1 MFKSLRMPQMPVAAR
16 PVAVAV
22 LVAACLLV
30 PLSLYDG
37 FRETA
42 FDLVLAA
49 DARLRTAD
57 SRQDRQNRQDRQ
69 DPRIVVVD
77 IDRRSLEALGPWPWP
92 RATIAKLVE
101 TIAAAKPA
109 AIAIDVLFAEPDS
122 QSPAAL
128 ARRLGAL
135 TARPELTTLAGTLV
149 DGDELLAQAGNGIPI
164 VLGFVLDP
172 EKSGALREAAPVV
185 MRGTP
190 SLELWSAA
198 GAVAPLPALTET
210 AGGLGALSL
219 PARRDGVVRYV
230 PLLVGVGGRVLP
242 GLALETVR
250 VARGAS
256 TYLVQSEPALLAT
269 ADLRLPFATHG
280 LLRLVPVAP
289 EARAARTVSAI
300 DLLTQKADAAKLA
313 GAVALVG
320 GSAPELGGLRATATG
335 PLTPSVQIHAD
346 AIQQISAGRSPRPVG
361 GAPLTQQLFVIALGA
376 LALVASA
383 ALPPVLGA
391 VAVVATVLLAWAIAI
406 GASLAADRLVDPLTP
421 SVAAAA
427 AFAVAVTTSFAVTRR
442 REILVR
448 RRFEQHLAPAIVR
461 RIVEQ
466 PGLVKLSGESRE
478 VTVLFTDVEGFTAM
492 THRADPEQL
501 VAVLDVYFEEIAGI
515 VVEHGG
521 MVDKIVGDAVHA
533 LFNAPLDL
541 DDHPRRAVDCAVA
554 IHAWTQ
560 SYRAQPGPA
569 AIGFGRTR
577 IGVETGRVIVG
588 DVGLSSKLD
597 YTAYGDAV
605 NAAAR
610 FEAANK
616 ELGSAICVGPA
627 AAARCDAGMLRPLG
641 AIAVR
646 GRDDELAVFEPWPAD
661 APPAWRER
669 YLAAFKL
676 YEHDPARAAELFDQ
690 LAAERKTDPVAQRMA
705 ERLRP
710 RSVRSGARV

>member
-1 MFKSLRMPQMPVAAR
+1 MPVAAR

-22 LVAACLLV
+22 LVAACLLL
-30 PLSLYDG
+30 PISWYDG

-42 FDLVLAA
+42 FDFVLAA
-49 DARLRTAD
+49 DARLRPAAR
-57 SRQDRQNRQDRQ
+57 SQDPK
-69 DPRIVVVD
+69 DPRIIVVD

-92 RATIAKLVE
+92 RATIATLIE

-109 AIAIDVLFAEPDS
+109 AMAIDVLFAEPDS

-135 TARPELTTLAGTLV
+135 TARSELTSLAGTLV
-149 DGDELLAQAGNGIPI
+149 DGDELLAQAGNGSPL
-164 VLGFVLDP
+164 VLGFLLDP
-172 EKSGALREAAPVV
+172 ERSGSLRQAPVV

-198 GAVAPLPALTET
+198 GAVAPLPMLTEK

-219 PARRDGVVRYV
+219 PANRDGIVRYV

-250 VARGAS
+250 ISRGAS
-256 TYLVQSEPALLAT
+256 AYVVQSEPPILAT
-269 ADLRLPFATHG
+269 ADLRLPFAPHG

-289 EARAARTVSAI
+289 ETRAARTISAI
-300 DLLTQKADAAKLA
+300 DLLTRKADAGKFA
-313 GAVALVG
+313 GAVVLVG

-346 AIQQISAGRSPRPVG
+346 AVQQILSGRSPRLAG
-361 GAPLTQQLFVIALGA
+361 GSPMVQQLLVIAFGA

-383 ALPPVLGA
+383 SLPPVLGA
-391 VAVVATVLLAWAIAI
+391 LAVVATVLLAWASAI
-406 GASLAADRLVDPLTP
+406 GGSLLADRLVDPLTP

-427 AFAVAVTTSFAVTRR
+427 AFVVAVVTSFAVTRR
-442 REILVR
+442 REVLVR
-448 RRFEQHLAPAIVR
+448 RRFEQHLAPAVVR

-466 PGLVKLSGESRE
+466 PELVKLSGESRE
-478 VTVLFTDVEGFTAM
+478 VTALFTDVEEFTAM

-515 VVEHGG
+515 IVKHGG

-541 DDHPRRAVDCAVA
+541 DDHPRRAVACAVA
-554 IHAWTQ
+554 ISSWAQ
-560 SYRAQPGPA
+560 SYRAQPEPS

-577 IGVETGRVIVG
+577 IGIETGRVIVG

-616 ELGSAICVGPA
+616 QLGSAICIGPGT
-627 AAARCDAGMLRPLG
+627 AARCDAGTLRPLG
-641 AIAVR
+641 AISVH
-646 GRDDELAVFEPWPAD
+646 GRDEQLAVFEPWPAD
-661 APPAWRER
+661 ASPDWRER
-669 YLAAFKL
+669 YLAAFEL
-676 YEHDPARAAELFDQ
+676 MDRDPARAADLFET
-690 LAAERKTDPVAQRMA
+690 LASERTRDPVAHQMA
-705 ERLRP
+705 ERIRARP
-710 RSVRSGARV
+710 LSSEAPA

>member
-1 MFKSLRMPQMPVAAR
+1 MPRMPVAAR
-16 PVAVAV
+16 PIAVAV
-22 LVAACLLV
+22 LVATCLLV
-30 PLSLYDG
+30 PLALYDG

-42 FDLVLAA
+42 FDVVLAA
-49 DARLRTAD
+49 DARLRKAD
-57 SRQDRQNRQDRQ
+57 SAQDRQDPRQEPSK

-92 RATIAKLVE
+92 RATIAKLIE
-101 TIAAAKPA
+101 AIAAARPA
-109 AIAIDVLFAEPDS
+109 AIAIDVLFAEPDT

-135 TARPELTTLAGTLV
+135 TERSELTALAGTLV
-149 DGDELLAQAGNGIPI
+149 DGDELLAQAGNGIPV
-164 VLGFVLDP
+164 VLGFLLDP
-172 EKSGALREAAPVV
+172 EKSGALRQPAPVV

-198 GAVAPLPALTET
+198 GAVAPLPALAEK

-219 PARRDGVVRYV
+219 PANRDGIVRQV

-250 VARGAS
+250 IARNAS
-256 TYLVQSEPALLAT
+256 AYLVQSKPALLAI
-269 ADLRLPFATHG
+269 ADLRIPFAPNG
-280 LLRLVPVAP
+280 LMRLVPVAP
-289 EARAARTVSAI
+289 EARAARTISAI

-346 AIQQISAGRSPRPVG
+346 AVQQISAGRSPRPVG
-361 GAPLTQQLFVIALGA
+361 GAPLTQQLLVIAFGA

-383 ALPPVLGA
+383 ALPPVTAAAA
-391 VAVVATVLLAWAIAI
+391 VIAAILLAWAGAI
-406 GASLAADRLVDPLTP
+406 GASLSADRLVDPLTP
-421 SVAAAA
+421 SLAAAA
-427 AFAVAVTTSFAVTRR
+427 AFVVAVVTSFAVTRR

-515 VVEHGG
+515 VVRHGG

-541 DDHPRRAVDCAVA
+541 DDHPRRAVDCADA
-554 IHAWTQ
+554 IHAWTET
-560 SYRAQPGPA
+560 YRREPEPA
-569 AIGFGRTR
+569 AIGLQRTR
-577 IGVETGRVIVG
+577 IGIETGRVIVG
-588 DVGLSSKLD
+588 DVGISSKLD

-616 ELGSAICVGPA
+616 QLGSAICVGPA
-627 AAARCDAGMLRPLG
+627 AAARCHADILRPLG
-641 AIAVR
+641 AIAVH
-646 GRDDELAVFEPWPAD
+646 GRDDELAVYEPWPAD
-661 APPAWRER
+661 ASPHWRER

-676 YEHDPARAAELFDQ
+676 AEHDPPRAADLFEH
-690 LAAERKTDPVAQRMA
+690 LASERRTDPVAQRMA

-710 RSVRSGARV
+710 RAVRSSAQA

>member
-1 MFKSLRMPQMPVAAR
+1 MFKSLRVPHMPVAAR
-16 PVAVAV
+16 PVAVAI

-30 PLSLYDG
+30 PIGWHDG
-37 FRETA
+37 FREIA

-49 DARLRTAD
+49 DARLRPAAR
-57 SRQDRQNRQDRQ
+57 SQGPK
-69 DPRIVVVD
+69 DPRIIVID

-92 RATIAKLVE
+92 RATIATLIE
-101 TIAAAKPA
+101 TIAAARPA
-109 AIAIDVLFAEPDS
+109 VVAIDVLFAEPDS

-135 TARPELTTLAGTLV
+135 TARSELTSLAGTLV
-149 DGDELLAQAGNGIPI
+149 DGDELLARAGNGIPL
-164 VLGFVLDP
+164 VLGFLLDP
-172 EKSGALREAAPVV
+172 EKSGSLRQAPVV

-198 GAVAPLPALTET
+198 GAAGPLPVLTEK

-219 PARRDGVVRYV
+219 PADRDGIVRYV

-250 VARGAS
+250 ISRGAS
-256 TYLVQSEPALLAT
+256 AYVVQSAPPILAT
-269 ADLRLPFATHG
+269 ADLRIPFASHG

-289 EARAARTVSAI
+289 ETRAARTMSAI
-300 DLLTQKADAAKLA
+300 DLLTRKADAAKLA
-313 GAVALVG
+313 GAVVLVG
-320 GSAPELGGLRATATG
+320 GSAPELGGLRATATD
-335 PLTPSVQIHAD
+335 PLTPSVQIQAD
-346 AIQQISAGRSPRPVG
+346 AIQQIAVGRSPRPIG
-361 GAPLTQQLFVIALGA
+361 GTMAQPLFVIALGA
-376 LALVASA
+376 LALAASA

-391 VAVVATVLLAWAIAI
+391 VAVVATVLLAWAIAV
-406 GASLAADRLVDPLTP
+406 GGSLLADRLVDPLTP

-427 AFAVAVTTSFAVTRR
+427 AFAVAVVTSFAVTRR
-442 REILVR
+442 REVLVR
-448 RRFEQHLAPAIVR
+448 RRFEQHLAPAVVR

-466 PGLVKLSGESRE
+466 PELVKLSGESRE
-478 VTVLFTDVEGFTAM
+478 VTALFTDVEEFTAM

-515 VVEHGG
+515 IVKHGG

-541 DDHPRRAVDCAVA
+541 DDHPRRAVACAVA
-554 IHAWTQ
+554 INAWTE
-560 SYRAQPGPA
+560 SYRAQPEPA

-577 IGVETGRVIVG
+577 IGMETGRVIVG

-627 AAARCDAGMLRPLG
+627 AAARCDAGMFRPLG
-641 AIAVR
+641 MIAVR
-646 GRDDELAVFEPWPAD
+646 GRDEQLAVFEPWPTD
-661 APPAWRER
+661 TSPEWRER
-669 YLAAFKL
+669 YLVAFEL
-676 YEHDPARAAELFDQ
+676 MDRDPACAADLFEQ
-690 LAAERKTDPVAQRMA
+690 LASDRKNDPVPHLMA
-705 ERLRP
+705 ERLRAHI
-710 RSVRSGARV
+710 VRPDAQT